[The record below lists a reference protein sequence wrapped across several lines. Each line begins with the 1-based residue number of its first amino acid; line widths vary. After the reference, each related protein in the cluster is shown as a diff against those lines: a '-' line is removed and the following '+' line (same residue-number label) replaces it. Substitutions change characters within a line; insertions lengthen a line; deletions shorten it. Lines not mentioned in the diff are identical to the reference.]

1 MTNKL
6 FELMKLLD
14 EKHLTFTIR
23 RPTNYELVLTV
34 IDVGKRIEISYD
46 ENDVVDVCVFHGDES
61 VEIGM
66 DAVLQALEADDEDE

>member
-1 MTNKL
+1 MSNKL

-14 EKHLTFTIR
+14 ENRLTFTIR

-46 ENDVVDVCVFHGDES
+46 ENDMVDVSVFRGDES
-61 VEIGM
+61 VEVGM
-66 DAVLQALEADDEDE
+66 DAVLEALEGND

>member
-1 MTNKL
+1 MSNKL

-14 EKHLTFTIR
+14 ENRLTFTIR

-46 ENDVVDVCVFHGDES
+46 ENDMVDVSVFRGDEL
-61 VEIGM
+61 VEVGM
-66 DAVLQALEADDEDE
+66 DAVLEALEDND

>member
-1 MTNKL
+1 MSNKL

-14 EKHLTFTIR
+14 ENRLTFTIR

-46 ENDVVDVCVFHGDES
+46 ENDMVDVSVFRGDES
-61 VEIGM
+61 VEVGM
-66 DAVLQALEADDEDE
+66 DAVLEALEDND